1 MGITNLEEQF
11 TFYASY
17 HHSTVNKIIHIVCV
31 WPILWSAFV
40 LTEYIPLV
48 APDRFN
54 YVVAVVHPLN
64 ITFVAAVFYAAVYV
78 LMDKKAG
85 WMGALLLLLCLVTA
99 RTFYLGAVVNYGYP
113 AWQIAV
119 VIQIVCWIAQFLG
132 HGAFEG
138 RAPALFD
145 NLMQALVMA
154 PFFVL
159 LEVLFLLGYRQDFQ
173 KKIWKKVEQEIAK
186 HKSQVNKSKSAA
198 KSKKNK

>member
-17 HHSTVNKIIHIVCV
+17 HHSTVNKIIHIICV

-40 LTEYIPLV
+40 LSEYIPLE
-48 APDRFN
+48 APDRLSS
-54 YVVAVVHPLN
+54 VVAVVHPLN
-64 ITFVAAVFYAAVYV
+64 ITFVVTVYYAAVYL

-85 WMGALLLLLCLVTA
+85 LVGALLLLCCLVTA
-99 RTFYLGAVVNYGYP
+99 RKFYLTAAVIYGYP

-119 VIQIVCWIAQFLG
+119 VVQIVCWIAQFLG

-159 LEVLFLLGYRQDFQ
+159 LEVLFLLGYRQEFQ
-173 KKIWKKVEQEIAK
+173 NKIWKKVEKEIAR
-186 HKSQVNKSKSAA
+186 HKSQVNKSKSAD
-198 KSKKNK
+198 KSKRNK